1 MPLENEG
8 NPEGLQLLRESLRKV
23 QLESPDKV
31 HLFICRGTETFVTR
45 FIHNRYRKISF
56 RFREA
61 VNKLLRRFFPL
72 RGYHSPPTPIAENY
86 FAKKT
91 LGGGEYLLPPY
102 RKIPNN
108 FLSLTGQKWPKIG
121 VSDQKYLFFSGIGG
135 YPPSPLNGKS
145 SCPKTLSGKPLNPLT
160 EKIR

>member
-31 HLFICRGTETFVTR
+31 QLYICGGTETFITR

-61 VNKLLRRFFPL
+61 VNKLLSRFFSAKGVPL
-72 RGYHSPPTPIAENY
+72 PPTPIAENY
-86 FAKKT
+86 FAKKPLVEMGST
-91 LGGGEYLLPPY
+91 SSP
-102 RKIPNN
+102 
-108 FLSLTGQKWPKIG
+108 LTG
-121 VSDQKYLFFSGIGG
+121 
-135 YPPSPLNGKS
+135 KS
-145 SCPKTLSGKPLNPLT
+145 QTIFCP
-160 EKIR
+160 

>member
-31 HLFICRGTETFVTR
+31 QLFICGGTETFITR

-61 VNKLLRRFFPL
+61 VNKLLSRFFPL

-91 LGGGEYLLPPY
+91 LGGGGVPPPPLPE
-102 RKIPNN
+102 N
-108 FLSLTGQKWPKIG
+108 PK
-121 VSDQKYLFFSGIGG
+121 QFFV
-135 YPPSPLNGKS
+135 PDWTKMA
-145 SCPKTLSGKPLNPLT
+145 
-160 EKIR
+160 

>member
-1 MPLENEG
+1 MNKNYKKLKAKKSNNVIFSPMPLENEG

-31 HLFICRGTETFVTR
+31 SLFTCRGTETFITR

-61 VNKLLRRFFPL
+61 VNKLLSRFFPL

-91 LGGGEYLLPPY
+91 LGGG
-102 RKIPNN
+102 
-108 FLSLTGQKWPKIG
+108 G
-121 VSDQKYLFFSGIGG
+121 V
-135 YPPSPLNGKS
+135 
-145 SCPKTLSGKPLNPLT
+145 PLNPLSNF
-160 EKIR
+160 